1 MKYYT
6 NCYVTK
12 FVHIVMYRTQN
23 LGKHLSVE
31 KKVRQEFAVQT
42 VKTKTDGDREM
53 KNLER
58 I

>member
-1 MKYYT
+1 MKYYP
-6 NCYVTK
+6 NYYVTK

-42 VKTKTDGDREM
+42 VKTETDGDR
-53 KNLER
+53 
-58 I
+58 